1 LNFFR
6 RQELARSL
14 SRRFIV
20 MYVIA
25 LTVTV
30 VAVSLGV
37 WSCMALLQNGGEGF
51 RDLIDGEPMQRH
63 FVATFLAPL
72 MTASLMALVIAV
84 ASVTRSRQV
93 LRNWRALPRWFGGVR
108 VRPNVVDPARR
119 QLLNFVEEMAIASG
133 IPVPIVHVLEHEA
146 SINAFACGHSTDQA
160 LIAVT
165 EGCLAV
171 LDRDELQAV
180 VAHEF
185 AHILNGDMRLN
196 LRMMGPLFGLQFL
209 IMFARLLLFGF
220 EDHNGR
226 RSKGLAIAYFLAVPL
241 FVFGSFGLLVARVLK
256 ARTVRHREFLADAC
270 AVQFTRLTDGLFG
283 ALVKMDV
290 ASRSAR
296 LRAAHTEEVSHMLFG
311 DGIGGWQALSMH
323 PPIAD
328 RLQAVRPNYPQSDV
342 VAVRRRLAG
351 RERATTEPRKTTLQA
366 SRAPGPVDLA
376 FAVVA
381 AAAATSPA
389 EKTSVSIGSASVR
402 AGNVEPVDVARADA
416 AVADLGIT
424 IAEAAHNPAA
434 APALML
440 TMLMTQSPGDV
451 ARQLEIV
458 RARLGSETADAAAV
472 RLPELGRLPREDHLA
487 LATVALQ
494 ALEELDD
501 GQRQAWIDCVEA
513 MIAEDRR
520 VTVFEYV
527 LARRTRQ
534 VLERHQQLREHA
546 SFGTRSLKVALPQV
560 TDLLAILAHHGHGS
574 AEAARAA
581 FVRGLYVALPASNA
595 RYAPPAHWSLILD
608 SALTRLDELDL
619 PSKELLV
626 DAMLATM
633 RHDREIT
640 LEERELL
647 RVICACLHCP
657 LPAGLGFEAR

>member
-1 LNFFR
+1 
-6 RQELARSL
+6 
-14 SRRFIV
+14 
-20 MYVIA
+20 M
-25 LTVTV
+25 
-30 VAVSLGV
+30 
-37 WSCMALLQNGGEGF
+37 
-51 RDLIDGEPMQRH
+51 
-63 FVATFLAPL
+63 
-72 MTASLMALVIAV
+72 
-84 ASVTRSRQV
+84 
-93 LRNWRALPRWFGGVR
+93 
-108 VRPNVVDPARR
+108 
-119 QLLNFVEEMAIASG
+119 
-133 IPVPIVHVLEHEA
+133 
-146 SINAFACGHSTDQA
+146 
-160 LIAVT
+160 
-165 EGCLAV
+165 
-171 LDRDELQAV
+171 
-180 VAHEF
+180 
-185 AHILNGDMRLN
+185 
-196 LRMMGPLFGLQFL
+196 
-209 IMFARLLLFGF
+209 
-220 EDHNGR
+220 
-226 RSKGLAIAYFLAVPL
+226 
-241 FVFGSFGLLVARVLK
+241 
-256 ARTVRHREFLADAC
+256 
-270 AVQFTRLTDGLFG
+270 
-283 ALVKMDV
+283 
-290 ASRSAR
+290 
-296 LRAAHTEEVSHMLFG
+296 
-311 DGIGGWQALSMH
+311 
-323 PPIAD
+323 
-328 RLQAVRPNYPQSDV
+328 
-342 VAVRRRLAG
+342 AVRRRLAG
-351 RERATTEPRKTTLQA
+351 REPATTEPRKTTLQA

-389 EKTSVSIGSASVR
+389 EKTSVSIGSASAR

-534 VLERHQQLREHA
+534 VLERHQQVREHA

-574 AEAARAA
+574 AEAATAA